1 MATGMKVSDFM
12 IQLQNKLIEDRKVTE
27 STANQYIQTL
37 YSLNGKK
44 PFNNL
49 AFLKKFEEVQGRIDS
64 YAPSTQLNQYM
75 VLTSALSL
83 FADKP
88 TYKSAYNHWKD
99 KMMES
104 KKEKANT
111 NPHEKSD
118 TQEENWLTWD
128 EVSKKKL
135 GLKEEISMFISSKNI
150 TSGQYDKLL
159 QYVVLS
165 LYTDIAPRRNQ
176 DYLDMYVI
184 KKLSKDTDNTKNYYD
199 LTTHKFYFNKYK
211 TAKTYGQQMVEVPT
225 ELQTALAAYLKH
237 HPLARNKQKEF
248 KLLVKQDGS
257 NLNSVN
263 AITRILNRIF
273 GKNVGSSML
282 RHIFITSKYGNTI
295 KDMEDT
301 AAEMGH
307 DTTTQREYA
316 KF

>member
-1 MATGMKVSDFM
+1 MATSMKVTDFM
-12 IQLQNKLIEDRKVTE
+12 IQLQNRLIADRKIAE

-37 YSLNGKK
+37 WSLNGKR

-49 AFLKKFEEVQGRIDS
+49 AWLKKFNEVQERINT

-88 TYKSAYNHWKD
+88 TYKSAYNYWKD
-99 KMMES
+99 KMMEG
-104 KKEKANT
+104 KKEKAGS

-128 EVSKKKL
+128 EVSKKKF
-135 GLKEEISMFISSKNI
+135 GLKEDISQFISNRNI
-150 TSGQYDKLL
+150 TAGQYDKLL

-176 DYLDMYVI
+176 DYLDMYVV
-184 KKLSKDTDNTKNYYD
+184 KKLTKDADTNKNYYD

-211 TAKTYGQQMVEVPT
+211 TAKTYGQQSVDVPP
-225 ELQTALAAYLKH
+225 ELQTALAVYLKH
-237 HPLARNKQKEF
+237 HPLDKSKQKEF

-282 RHIFITSKYGNTI
+282 RHIYITSKYGNTI
-295 KDMEDT
+295 KDMEET
-301 AAEMGH
+301 AEEMGH
-307 DTTTQREYA
+307 SVSEQRQYMKE
-316 KF
+316 